1 MLNSPVDSLVEV
13 QCLTFKY
20 GDRLALDDVT
30 FSCSPGS
37 FCALLGPNGAG
48 KSTLIAILTGL
59 LVPDSGSIAFAGHDL
74 RREPGA
80 VLAKLGIVFQQTT
93 LDLDLTVSQNMSYFA
108 ALQGMRGYETR
119 SRIDAAL
126 DRLGVSDRA
135 NDPVR
140 KLNGGHRR
148 RVEIAR
154 SLIHEP
160 SILILD
166 EPTVGLDPETRVGIT
181 DYVHH
186 LARDTG
192 LTVIW
197 TTHLVDEVRPD
208 DDVIVLH
215 QGRVLAHQTASKLA
229 ARAPLSEAFLKMT
242 GQGT

>member
-1 MLNSPVDSLVEV
+1 MLDSPLDSLVKV
-13 QCLTFKY
+13 QSLNYRY
-20 GDRLALDDVT
+20 GDRPALDDVS

-59 LVPDSGSIAFAGHDL
+59 LVPDTGSVSVAGHEL
-74 RREPGA
+74 TREPRA
-80 VLAKLGIVFQQTT
+80 ALAELGIVFQQTT

-108 ALQGMRGYETR
+108 ALQGMRGDVAR
-119 SRIDAAL
+119 SRIAAAL
-126 DRLGVSDRA
+126 ERLGVSDRA
-135 NDPVR
+135 NDTVR

-154 SLIHEP
+154 SLIHGP
-160 SILILD
+160 SILVLD

-186 LARDTG
+186 LAKDTG

-197 TTHLVDEVRPD
+197 TTHLVDEVQPD

-215 QGRVLAHQTASKLA
+215 QGRVIAHQKARKLA
-229 ARAPLSEAFLKMT
+229 GSATLSEAFLKMT
-242 GQGT
+242 GQGA